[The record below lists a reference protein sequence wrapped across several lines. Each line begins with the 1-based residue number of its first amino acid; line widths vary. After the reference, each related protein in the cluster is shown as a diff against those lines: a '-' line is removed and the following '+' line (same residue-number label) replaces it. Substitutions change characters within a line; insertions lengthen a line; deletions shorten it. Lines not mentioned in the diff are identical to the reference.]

1 VPGYYPAQNNNR
13 PASMDTPQRSFA
25 KPQAVGIHIK
35 QFTAAKFIVIVCLG
49 SLLYFAHVA
58 FIPIAL
64 ALLFALILSGP
75 VEALHKLR
83 VPRSVS
89 ATLILVIV
97 LGIIAGTVDFM
108 WAPAQQWFASAP
120 QTMKTIQRKLTPAA
134 RFVDHVEQIRTSAEK
149 IGTSG
154 QPGAAPGMAA
164 PAAGPNDKAP
174 RGLFDALRGI
184 VVSTL
189 TFVIVTLFLLAGGP
203 PMLARMTAAFV
214 DDLNAAH
221 VLNVIEKVRGEVG
234 RFYVT
239 TALINVGVGCA
250 IAGAMMAC
258 GMPTP
263 FLWGTL
269 AAVLIFVPYAGPAAT
284 LIVLTLVALVTFDGL
299 SHVLAV
305 VGSYIAI
312 VGIEGQIIQPLLVGR
327 RLKVNPL
334 LVFLALWFGGL
345 FWGIAGI
352 VLATPALVALKVVS
366 EHAISGKALMEFLGP
381 NEESPEQASRSKH
394 SYTTSTAGPADP
406 NAVPN
411 L

>member
-1 VPGYYPAQNNNR
+1 MPGYNAAQITTGR
-13 PASMDTPQRSFA
+13 RLMDIPQRSFA
-25 KPQAVGIHIK
+25 RPQAFGMHIK
-35 QFTAAKFIVIVCLG
+35 QFTAAKFLAITGLG
-49 SLLYFAHVA
+49 ILLYFAHVA

-64 ALLFALILSGP
+64 ALLFALVLSGP

-89 ATLILVIV
+89 ATLILVLV

-108 WAPAQQWFASAP
+108 WAPAQQWFANAP
-120 QTMKTIQRKLTPAA
+120 QAMKSIQRKLTPAA

-149 IGTSG
+149 IGTSR
-154 QPGAAPGMAA
+154 QAGAAPGIGAA
-164 PAAGPNDKAP
+164 AVAANENAP
-174 RGLFDALRGI
+174 MSLVDDVRGI
-184 VVSTL
+184 VISTV
-189 TFVIVTLFLLAGGP
+189 TFIIVTLFLLAGGP

-214 DDLNAAH
+214 DDLKAAH
-221 VLNVIEKVRGEVG
+221 VLDVIEKVRSEVG

-250 IAGAMMAC
+250 IAGAMIAC

-263 FLWGTL
+263 FLWGAL
-269 AAVLIFVPYAGPAAT
+269 AAVLNFIPYAGPAAT
-284 LIVLTLVALVTFDGL
+284 LIVLTLVAFATFDGL

-305 VGSYIAI
+305 VGSYIVI

-334 LVFLALWFGGL
+334 LVFLSLWFGGL

-381 NEESPEQASRSKH
+381 NAPEQASRSKH
-394 SYTTSTAGPADP
+394 SNISKAGPVNPKAAP
-406 NAVPN
+406 IQLPS
-411 L
+411 